1 MSATA
6 SKSQPLVDSQDSAT
20 LQGTDI
26 KPQLTAL
33 TDVTHNPQ
41 DKMSGG
47 TNHTTDEVSNDDDQ
61 REHDLFYNDDT
72 IEESISP
79 INGSRSMSAEEL
91 DHYIT
96 DIAETVKI
104 GLDHSIS
111 ILTPWFFKNM
121 PTIYYQTTPRVEKIR
136 HLSAIITGHVF
147 ETKQTVD
154 LWNKDKSKVTF
165 IGPGGQSEILTAM
178 GRKIAHLDLKM
189 GSIYFSKD
197 KLLFLASFHTT
208 KPAPLDLSN
217 RHISLKLSLIKKS
230 LIEAYPSH
238 QTSVARFL
246 ESLDNDF
253 ITCST
258 EIRTNLTYRMVRH
271 MESHEGAHTF
281 FEPREDTPKRGRL
294 TLGMKDASISEIYET
309 VLALIQRKF
318 LVLRNFNICLSHG
331 YESPI
336 TVMHFEI
343 QHKKS
348 KIIAKK
354 SPELTGL
361 SKALRTLGW
370 VDRDNYTQFMQP
382 PFHISINAANLLRAM
397 AIWTHVQLSKENAY
411 YYSEYKIH
419 HTLIT
424 HEAITRD
431 LLELFRR
438 RFDHSMINE
447 ADRNNENAVN
457 KYKELKHE
465 LSQKISEQIIDVVS
479 QSIFKSCVAFL
490 DNTLKTNYFM
500 PTKTGISFRLDPK
513 ILNPEHYPIKPFG
526 IFFVVGRDYRF
537 FQVRWKD
544 ISRGGMRI
552 IPPQSSSG
560 YAHALSG
567 LFDEV
572 FDLSY
577 AQQMK
582 NKDIPE
588 GGSKAVLLVKPGGN
602 HSRCVK
608 GAVNAL
614 LDLLV
619 ENDESLEEKSSE
631 LLKYYTQNEI
641 IYLGPDE
648 NMTNQ
653 LITWISRQ
661 ADRRGY
667 LYARAFMSSKP
678 GDGINHKEFGVTS
691 EGLNVFLEH
700 TLMHLGINPKVQS
713 FSIKMTGG
721 PSGDVA
727 GNELKILHREY
738 GENARVCVIAD
749 GSGVAY
755 DPHGLDW
762 QELTRLLTAS
772 LPIAYFNPDKISTEG
787 DGFVCDSSTLE
798 NIKKRDSI
806 YLRTYA
812 DVFVPAGG
820 RPYTVTEKNWHHL
833 MADDGS
839 LSCKA
844 IVEGANIF
852 FNTKAREHLEKAG
865 ILMIKDSSANKAGV
879 ICSSYETLSSLMLSA
894 DEFSS
899 IKEKYVDEVMHR
911 LRDMAACE
919 AKLLFQEYDKQGTS
933 THLSQISLQISDAIN
948 DIKDRLLDEFSQ
960 HSTKYLN
967 DPMFIGILKKYLPTV
982 LAEKYLD
989 RLSKLPDSYKIAIVA
1004 SYIASRIVYLEGID
1018 WLRRLPEQYQVT
1030 ACLTYL
1036 KKEENKQQLIK
1047 SVMASDLD
1055 QKEQIKAILTNYAA
1069 RELTISELQEHHLN
1083 NHQYKG

>member
-1 MSATA
+1 MSSPAPQPA
-6 SKSQPLVDSQDSAT
+6 IQDQDHAPVSRGPQSK
-20 LQGTDI
+20 G
-26 KPQLTAL
+26 QLHEVKAEAAAAKVAAQEVAAGRN
-33 TDVTHNPQ
+33 DV
-41 DKMSGG
+41 
-47 TNHTTDEVSNDDDQ
+47 EQ
-61 REHDLFYNDDT
+61 REHDVFYNDDT
-72 IEESISP
+72 IEEVISP
-79 INGSRSMSAEEL
+79 INGSRAMTAEEL
-91 DHYIT
+91 DHYIA

-121 PTIYYQTTPRVEKIR
+121 PTIYYQTTPRVEKVR

-178 GRKIAHLDLKM
+178 GRKISHLDLKM

-208 KPAPLDLSN
+208 KPAPLELAN

-230 LIEAYPSH
+230 LTEAYPSH
-238 QTSVARFL
+238 QKSVERFL

-281 FEPREDTPKRGRL
+281 FEPRRDTPKRGRL
-294 TLGMKDASISEIYET
+294 TLGMKDASISEIYAT

-318 LVLRNFNICLSHG
+318 MVLRNFNICLEQG

-348 KIIAKK
+348 QVIEPKG
-354 SPELTGL
+354 PELTGL
-361 SKALRTLGW
+361 TKALRTLGW
-370 VDRDNYTQFMQP
+370 VDRDDYTQFMQP
-382 PFHISINAANLLRAM
+382 PFHVSINAANLLRAM

-424 HEAITRD
+424 HEGITKD

-438 RFDHSMINE
+438 RFDHSMQAQDGDQE
-447 ADRNNENAVN
+447 QANASYEDL
-457 KYKELKHE
+457 KAELGQK
-465 LSQKISEQIIDVVS
+465 LSDQIIDTVS
-479 QSIFKSCVAFL
+479 QAIFKSCVSFL
-490 DNTLKTNYFM
+490 DCTLKTNYFM
-500 PTKTGISFRLDPK
+500 PTKTGIAFRLDPK
-513 ILNPEHYPIKPFG
+513 ILNLEHYPTKPFG

-619 ENDESLEEKSSE
+619 DNDESLEEKSSE
-631 LLKYYTQNEI
+631 LRKYYTQNEI

-653 LITWISRQ
+653 LISWISRQ

-667 LYARAFMSSKP
+667 QFARAFMSSKP

-700 TLMHLGINPKVQS
+700 TLMHLGIHPKVQQ
-713 FSIKMTGG
+713 FSLKMTGG

-727 GNELKILHREY
+727 GNELKILYREY
-738 GENARVCVIAD
+738 GENARVRVIAD
-749 GSGVAY
+749 GSGAAY
-755 DPHGLDW
+755 DPAGLDW
-762 QELTRLLTAS
+762 QELNRLLSES
-772 LPIAYFNPDKISTEG
+772 LPIAEFDPAALSGG
-787 DGFVCDSSTLE
+787 DAFVCDSSSLE
-798 NIKKRDSI
+798 NIKKRDAI
-806 YLRTYA
+806 YLETYA
-812 DVFVPAGG
+812 DIFVPAGG
-820 RPYTVTEKNWHHL
+820 RPYTVTEKNWQRFL
-833 MADDGS
+833 AEDGS

-852 FNTKAREHLEKAG
+852 FNAAARKQLEKAG

-894 DEFSS
+894 EEFSE
-899 IKEKYVDEVMHR
+899 IKQQYVSEVMTR
-911 LRDMAACE
+911 LRQMAACE
-919 AKLLFQEYDKQGTS
+919 AELLFEEYDKQGS
-933 THLSQISLQISDAIN
+933 LAHLSQISLQISDAIN
-948 DIKDRLLDEFSQ
+948 EIKDRLLDEFTR
-960 HSTKYLN
+960 HAERYLHE
-967 DPMFIGILKKYLPTV
+967 PMFTGILKKYLPAV
-982 LAEKYLD
+982 LAEQYLSRLD
-989 RLSKLPDSYKIAIVA
+989 RLPDSYKIAIVA

-1036 KKEENKQQLIK
+1036 KKEEHKQELIG
-1047 SVMASDLD
+1047 SVMASDLA

-1069 RELTISELQEHHLN
+1069 RELTISELQEHHL
-1083 NHQYKG
+1083 QKFKEPDSSRA

>member
-1 MSATA
+1 MKSPESSLAEEKKT
-6 SKSQPLVDSQDSAT
+6 SQPSKPYLIKDSDAADAES
-20 LQGTDI
+20 
-26 KPQLTAL
+26 
-33 TDVTHNPQ
+33 
-41 DKMSGG
+41 
-47 TNHTTDEVSNDDDQ
+47 Q
-61 REHDLFYNDDT
+61 REQELFYNDDNT
-72 IEESISP
+72 EENISP
-79 INGSRSMSAEEL
+79 ISSSRSMTDEEL

-96 DIAETVKI
+96 DISETVKI

-121 PTIYYQTTPRVEKIR
+121 PTIYYQTTPRVEKVR

-165 IGPGGQSEILTAM
+165 IGPGGQSEILMAM

-197 KLLFLASFHTT
+197 SLLFLATFYTQ
-208 KPAPLDLSN
+208 KRVPLDLAN

-230 LIEAYPSH
+230 LTEAYPSH
-238 QTSVARFL
+238 QSSVERFL

-258 EIRTNLTYRMVRH
+258 ELRTNLTYRMVRH
-271 MESHEGAHTF
+271 MECHEGAHTF
-281 FEPREDTPKRGRL
+281 FEPREVSPKRGRL
-294 TLGMKDASISEIYET
+294 TLGMKDAAIGEIYET
-309 VLALIQRKF
+309 VLALIQREF
-318 LVLRNFNICLSHG
+318 RVLRNFNICLEKG

-343 QHKKS
+343 EHKQGKLVSKKS
-348 KIIAKK
+348 
-354 SPELTGL
+354 SELVGL
-361 SKALRTLGW
+361 TKALRTLGW
-370 VDRDNYTQFMQP
+370 VDRDDYTQFMQP

-419 HTLIT
+419 YTLLT
-424 HEAITRD
+424 HEEVTKD
-431 LLELFRR
+431 LLALFRT
-438 RFDHSMINE
+438 RFDPTLKKSTEQDSETEYAEVREQLLTKVRGQIL
-447 ADRNNENAVN
+447 DAV
-457 KYKELKHE
+457 ERA
-465 LSQKISEQIIDVVS
+465 
-479 QSIFKSCVAFL
+479 IFKSCVSFL
-490 DNTLKTNYFM
+490 DHTLKTNYFLR
-500 PTKTGISFRLDPK
+500 TKTGISFRLDPK
-513 ILNPEHYPIKPFG
+513 ILNPEHYPAKPFG
-526 IFFVVGRDYRF
+526 IFFIVGRDYRF

-552 IPPQSSSG
+552 IPSQSTSG
-560 YAHALSG
+560 YANALSG

-648 NMTNQ
+648 NVTGQ
-653 LITWISRQ
+653 LITWISQQ
-661 ADRRGY
+661 ASRRGY

-678 GDGINHKEFGVTS
+678 GDGINHKEYGVTS

-700 TLMHLGINPKVQS
+700 TLMHLGIQPKKQK

-727 GNELKILHREY
+727 GNELKVLYREY
-738 GENARVCVIAD
+738 GENARISVIAD
-749 GSGVAY
+749 GSGAAH
-755 DPHGLDW
+755 DPDGLDW
-762 QELTRLLTAS
+762 GELNRLLKES
-772 LPIAYFNPDKISTEG
+772 LPIAHFNPKKLSAKKS
-787 DGFVCDSSTLE
+787 FVCDASTLDS
-798 NIKKRDSI
+798 IKKRNSI
-806 YLRTYA
+806 SLTAYA
-812 DVFVPAGG
+812 DIFVPAGG
-820 RPYTVTEKNWHHL
+820 RPYSVTEKNWQKL
-833 MADDGS
+833 IAKDGS
-839 LSCKA
+839 LTCKA
-844 IVEGANIF
+844 IVEGANIY
-852 FNTKAREHLEKAG
+852 FNAKARELIQDAG

-894 DEFSS
+894 EEFKE
-899 IKEKYVDEVMHR
+899 IKQEYVSEVITR
-911 LRDMAACE
+911 LREMAASE
-919 AKLLFQEYDKQGTS
+919 AQLLFEEYDKHGGAQT
-933 THLSQISLQISDAIN
+933 LSQLSLEISDAIN
-948 DIKDRLLDEFSQ
+948 SIKDSLLSEF
-960 HSTKYLN
+960 TTNLEKYLS
-967 DPMFIGILKKYLPTV
+967 DQLFLSILHRYLPKVIAT
-982 LAEKYLD
+982 KYLD
-989 RLSKLPDSYKIAIVA
+989 RLDKLPDSYKVAIVA

-1018 WLRRLPEQYQVT
+1018 WLRRLPEKYKVT

-1036 KKEENKQQLIK
+1036 RKEDHKQQLIE
-1047 SVMASDLD
+1047 SVMNSDLE

-1069 RELTISELQEHHLN
+1069 RELTISELQDHH
-1083 NHQYKG
+1083 QKQSD